1 MAPSGLSGAAV
12 NGERKHRVAVS
23 HMMSLGAGGRFDAM
37 RRVESEMFRLL
48 PNVIGSR
55 CDPEGNRSIAGEAD
69 A

>member
-1 MAPSGLSGAAV
+1 
-12 NGERKHRVAVS
+12 
-23 HMMSLGAGGRFDAM
+23 MMSLGAGGRFDAM

-55 CDPEGNRSIAGEAD
+55 CDPEGNRSIAREAD